1 MNECQDPGICQNGGQ
16 CTDLERGYSCTC
28 TDRFS
33 GTNCEIPGKEVQKNA
48 IVMLHGGACMLLYN
62 IVYIH
67 PLHDIM

>member
-33 GTNCEIPGKEVQKNA
+33 GTNCEISGKGVQKK
-48 IVMLHGGACMLLYN
+48 IK
-62 IVYIH
+62 
-67 PLHDIM
+67 